1 MEIALVSSSL
11 EVTNIKYAEEQYGEF
26 VNVYS
31 PILTISEFQ
40 TQRKLPLNEQCSAVF
55 YSRTAHLK
63 DVDFVEIDKPIL
75 QMIGFKNSFSEK
87 KDKNG
92 NLKLDADGNPLLK
105 DMRNDFSTAIRC
117 LRGTFGFIHR
127 DTHLL

>member
-1 MEIALVSSSL
+1 MENALVSSSL

-55 YSRTAHLK
+55 YSRTVHLK
-63 DVDFVEIDKPIL
+63 DVDFVEINIDHAIL
-75 QMIGFKNSFSEK
+75 EMIGFKNTIYEVK
-87 KDKNG
+87 TKM
-92 NLKLDADGNPLLK
+92 NL
-105 DMRNDFSTAIRC
+105 
-117 LRGTFGFIHR
+117 
-127 DTHLL
+127 